1 MERATVILI
10 GIRMPI
16 FVPYTEN
23 EGLLKRFKKRAEGS
37 GIEVVFIERTG
48 YSLQNQ
54 LEMADPYEEE
64 NCGRG
69 DCFPC
74 KEEGGGSRCERRGA
88 GYDIICKSC
97 VEVVARYSGQTGR
110 NCYVRGKEHL
120 RGYANRKEGNVMW
133 EHDKEF
139 HGGEGETEFKMVVGR
154 VYGRDNTRRMV
165 NEAARIEGNDGVVMN
180 SRNEYR
186 QSCLPRV
193 QVHRNTLD

>member
-1 MERATVILI
+1 
-10 GIRMPI
+10 MPV

-23 EGLLKRFKKRAEGS
+23 EELLKRFKKRAEGS
-37 GIEVVFIERTG
+37 GVDVVFIERTG
-48 YSLQNQ
+48 YSIQNQ
-54 LEMADPYEEE
+54 LEKADPYEED
-64 NCGRG
+64 NCGRE

-74 KEEGGGSRCERRGA
+74 EEEGGGLRCEKRGA
-88 GYDIICKSC
+88 GYDIICKAC
-97 VEVVARYSGQTGR
+97 VEVEARYSGQTGR
-110 NCYVRGKEHL
+110 NCYVRGREHL
-120 RGYANRKEGNVMW
+120 KGYRDKKEGNALW

-139 HGGEGETEFKMVVGR
+139 HGGEGKTEFAMTVGR

-165 NEAARIEGNDGVVMN
+165 NEVAEIEGNDGVVMN